1 MNIKVNLT
9 KKLVETLT
17 REVIAENKAKKVF
30 MEEEKTLSPET
41 EKLVQGAIN
50 ALKKTK
56 EVKVDENL
64 ISDGTAE
71 IIMKAIVTA
80 YGAAVALG
88 VGNLVKIA
96 LTSPKQE
103 VEAAFKQIAAD
114 LREKHGGGTGGSKYG
129 GGIGGTPQK

>member
-114 LREKHGGGTGGSKYG
+114 LREKHGGGIGGSNKG